1 MIKRKLGAV
10 LFTSALLL
18 SACGTSATQDLD
30 ASNTTNQ
37 AGQKESAAV
46 KITNMNEA
54 IKHLENVLKENDEV
68 NIEDTEFIGGDSF
81 KTDGKGNYYEIILK
95 SKSMQQGGGSGTI
108 GIYKVYEDGK
118 YELAY

>member
-1 MIKRKLGAV
+1 M
-10 LFTSALLL
+10 L
-18 SACGTSATQDLD
+18 SACGTSATQELD
-30 ASNTTNQ
+30 ASNATNQ
-37 AGQKESAAV
+37 ADQNESAAV

-68 NIEDTEFIGGDSF
+68 NMEDTEFIGGDGDSY
-81 KTDGKGNYYEIILK
+81 KTDEKGKYYEIILK